1 MTATVTYRQANLFAA
16 ALDADDF
23 EAARDLLS
31 GDCVYERSKDV
42 EIRGAESI
50 IHSYRESSNRARKI
64 FDSVLY
70 TSDVMSSSEMTAEL
84 LFADHLEAKGKSHIY
99 RSRQFLEF
107 DANGAINRIR
117 HEEIPGER
125 DRLNIFIEESGL
137 KNE

>member
-1 MTATVTYRQANLFAA
+1 VTATVTYKQANLFAA

-23 EAARDLLS
+23 EAAEDLLFP
-31 GDCVYERSKDV
+31 DCVYERSKDV

-50 IHSYRESSNRARKI
+50 IHSYRESSNKARRI
-64 FDSVLY
+64 FDTVHY
-70 TSDVMSSSEMTAEL
+70 TSDVMSSSETTAEL
-84 LFADHLEAKGKSHIY
+84 LFADHLEAKGKTHIY
-99 RSRQFLEF
+99 RSRQYLEF
-107 DANGAINRIR
+107 DRKGAIIGIQ